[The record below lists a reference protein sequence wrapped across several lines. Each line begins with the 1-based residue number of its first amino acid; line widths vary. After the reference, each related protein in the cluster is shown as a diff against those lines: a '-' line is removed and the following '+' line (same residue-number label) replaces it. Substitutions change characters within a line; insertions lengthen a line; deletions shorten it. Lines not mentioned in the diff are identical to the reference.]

1 MVRGI
6 VALLAVLVASVA
18 MAEQAVNP
26 PPQPLHRV
34 GDHWTPYD
42 PPTEFPPGTN
52 VYIIQPGDTLWDLA
66 AKSLGN
72 PYLWPQIWEQN
83 QYIRDAHWIYPGDPL
98 VIGVKAAE
106 APAAPTAGE
115 AGGAAEAPA
124 PTGGE
129 GAAGA
134 PVGEGPGVEAEA
146 LELVPLGSEDDI
158 YCFGFLGPADAQ
170 PELAVI
176 SAEQVQYQASFFT
189 GDIVYLSKGSAEGV
203 AAGQEYFLVN
213 PGRVVRHPATNAV
226 LGRIMRYVG
235 HVRVLCVQE
244 HSATAEIMSSC
255 DEVRIGD
262 WLKPFEALP
271 IPMVALSAPTTR
283 CDLPNDQPKGY
294 IVYSKDDVVTF
305 GQDHVVLIDLGAADN
320 LAPGTVCTL
329 YRDNPVAGAPRI
341 VLGEAGVL
349 TVGEHWASAKIMSS
363 SLPLAVGDRV
373 EVK

>member
-1 MVRGI
+1 MVRAT
-6 VALLAVLVASVA
+6 VALLAVLVASVG

-26 PPQPLHRV
+26 PPRPLHRV

-106 APAAPTAGE
+106 APTPPPAGEGAGAAEAAAPTGE
-115 AGGAAEAPA
+115 AGGGGTEAGGTP
-124 PTGGE
+124 GGE
-129 GAAGA
+129 AT
-134 PVGEGPGVEAEA
+134 A

-158 YCFGFLGPADAQ
+158 YCFGYLAPADAQ
-170 PELAVI
+170 PKLTVT
-176 SAEQVQYQASFFT
+176 SAEQMQYQASYFA

-203 AAGQEYFLVN
+203 AAGQEYFLVA
-213 PGRVVRHPATNAV
+213 PGRVVRHPATKAV

-235 HVRVLCVQE
+235 HVRVLCAQE

-255 DEVRIGD
+255 DEARVGN
-262 WLKPFEALP
+262 WLEPFEALP

-283 CDLPNDQPKGY
+283 CDLPNDKPKGY
-294 IVYSKDDVVTF
+294 IVYSKDDVVSF
-305 GQDHVVLIDLGAADN
+305 GGDHVVLIDLGAADN

-363 SLPLAVGDRV
+363 SLPLVVGDRV